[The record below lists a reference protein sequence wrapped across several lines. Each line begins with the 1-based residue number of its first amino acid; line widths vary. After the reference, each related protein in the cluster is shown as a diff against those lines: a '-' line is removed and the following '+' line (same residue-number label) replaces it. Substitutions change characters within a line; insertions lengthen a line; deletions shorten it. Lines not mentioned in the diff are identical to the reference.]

1 MAEAPQRR
9 LVELEK
15 FMMFSPTPNVEGR
28 RSKLTWGV
36 REANPR
42 IVVYTNDP
50 ADKEQYGMI
59 SARMDPVTFFSFLD
73 ELEKLAR
80 SPGEGRGWVECMTGE
95 YENDKATGRKI
106 KDSTLYYGKNAEG
119 LVWLMVD
126 SAKEGRPKV
135 RFVFE
140 ISDYHC
146 FFKSDG
152 TAMTRG
158 EASSMAAISTVKN
171 VRTIVNNIMSEQL
184 SSIYSEK
191 AAARAANSKNR
202 MGSQRTQSSKPSAS
216 AVELEDF
223 TF

>member
-42 IVVYTNDP
+42 VVVYTNDP
-50 ADKEQYGMI
+50 SDKEQYGMI

-158 EASSMAAISTVKN
+158 EASAMAAVATVKN
-171 VRTIVNNIMSEQL
+171 VRVIINNIMSQQL
-184 SSIYSEK
+184 SEIYHEK
-191 AAARAANSKNR
+191 VAKRAANATGGNR
-202 MGSQRTQSSKPSAS
+202 SPRPSTNKPSGS